1 MAKDLRS
8 FMADLKSKYPE
19 ELVYVKREVDPDL
32 ELCGVLRKLQEGNR
46 YPATVFEKVKGTSM
60 PVISNVMA
68 SRKLLAAA
76 FGTTEAQLMYEYA
89 KREEAQTAPLLV
101 SSAEAPV
108 KQVIHTG
115 DDVDIYKLP
124 NIVHCGGDGGTFIS
138 SGVIIAKDPDTGIN
152 NAGMYRM
159 QIKAKNKTGIG
170 PGAYSHFM
178 HIYRKKE
185 KAGEPLD
192 IAIVIGHH
200 PLFYMA
206 GQYRGPLDMDEL
218 WVAGGLLGEP
228 LRMVPAE
235 TVDLMVPADAEIII
249 EGRVLPYIREPEGPF
264 GEYTWYLGP
273 AMNSP
278 VVEITAITH
287 RKDAIYQDLFSSH
300 PEHNLTGLLGREA
313 TMFKRVKQ
321 AVPTTTALTL
331 PFSGTCRHT
340 CYVSVKKEFD
350 GVGKNVALAAM
361 AADPFMKLIV
371 VVDDDIDVFNEAE
384 VMWAVTTRMNADRD
398 IFIVPDAY
406 VCELDPSAY
415 DITGRTNRGAMNAK
429 WAIDATKPVGLP
441 FQERADVPETVWK
454 NMDLDS
460 YFKG

>member
-1 MAKDLRS
+1 MPKDLRS
-8 FMADLKSKYPE
+8 FIADLERVAPQE
-19 ELVYVKREVDPDL
+19 FARVAREVSPDL
-32 ELCGVLRKLQEGNR
+32 ELTGVLRKLQEANR
-46 YPATVFEKVKGTSM
+46 YPATMFEKVQGTAM

-68 SRKLLAAA
+68 SRKLLAVA
-76 FGTTEAQLMYEYA
+76 FGCTESQLMHEYA
-89 KREEAQTAPLLV
+89 KREEAQTAPLVV

-108 KQVIHTG
+108 HEVVDKG

-138 SGVIIAKDPDTGIN
+138 SGVIIAKDPDTGVN

-170 PGAYSHFM
+170 PGVYSHFM

-185 KAGEPLD
+185 KLGEPLE
-192 IAIVIGHH
+192 IAVVIGHH

-206 GQYRGPLDMDEL
+206 GQYRGPLDTDEL

-228 LRMVPAE
+228 LRVVQAH
-235 TVDLMVPADAEIII
+235 TVDLMVPADAEIVI
-249 EGRVLPYIREPEGPF
+249 EGRVLPHIREPEGPF

-278 VVEITAITH
+278 VVEITAITY

-321 AVPTTTALTL
+321 AVPTTKALTL

-340 CYVSVKKEFD
+340 CYVSVKKDFD
-350 GVGKNVALAAM
+350 GLGKNVALAAM
-361 AADPFMKLIV
+361 AADPFMKLVV
-371 VVDDDIDVFNEAE
+371 VVDDDIDVYNEAE
-384 VMWAVTTRMNADRD
+384 VMWAVATRMQADRD

-415 DITGRTNRGAMNAK
+415 DIADRAKRGYVNAK
-429 WAIDATKPVGLP
+429 WAIDATKPVGIE
-441 FQERADVPETVWK
+441 FQERADVPVEVWRD
-454 NMDLDS
+454 MDLGK
-460 YFKG
+460 YLV